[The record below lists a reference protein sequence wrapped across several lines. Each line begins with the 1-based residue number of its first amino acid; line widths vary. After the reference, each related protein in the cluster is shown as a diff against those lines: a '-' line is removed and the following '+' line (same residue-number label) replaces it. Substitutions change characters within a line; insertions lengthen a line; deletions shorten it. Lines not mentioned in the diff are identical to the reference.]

1 MPRAVIYARFST
13 DRQGKITNESQ
24 IDQCT
29 KYALSRGFDIV
40 GIFQDEA
47 TSGTNYWSREQV
59 QATLTLFERGQ
70 ADILICTSPRSRAAR
85 LNRT

>member
-13 DRQGKITNESQ
+13 DRQDKITNESQ

-29 KYALSRGFDIV
+29 KYALSRGFEIA

-47 TSGTNYWSREQV
+47 ESGTNYWSREQV
-59 QATLTLFERGQ
+59 QAR
-70 ADILICTSPRSRAAR
+70 
-85 LNRT
+85 